1 MKILCLYSTDEGVTV
16 DKPLASFLAI
26 PHGLASIAS
35 VLRQDG
41 CDVHVI
47 VRLAGKR
54 SAARLRACL
63 EEFRPDIVC
72 ASSVTSQYPLIRES
86 AIAVRRWLPQARILL
101 GGAHASLNPGETIA
115 GGMFDGICIGEGEQA
130 AREYVGQLRAGGGP
144 PTGIANLWLRSR
156 ETGVVEM
163 NRPRPFQADLD
174 SLPDEDAALWEDE
187 VAGRSGL
194 FDVVVGRGCPNRC
207 TYCSNHAL
215 AALAPGR
222 FVRFRSPQR
231 VVDEIRGKVL
241 RYPFIRGIILRA
253 ETLSVDLPYTLA
265 LCAALREMN
274 RGLPR
279 PLAFTMPVSPR
290 GELLARGD
298 FFSTL
303 KATGVSCLNMALES
317 GSARVRRDVLR
328 RPAYS
333 NDDVVAI
340 CRAARDA
347 GIAVS
352 LCSMMGLP
360 GETLAEYRETVA
372 CARNSNP
379 DHAHLYIFYPY
390 PGTDLYR
397 RAKEM
402 SLFSGAMVKP
412 AGERKVARLDQPGFR
427 RRRVQWEYLTFH
439 YRAFHGR
446 KPWLTIVARMG
457 WELLNMSPR
466 LGAGVRRL
474 KRRGWLRRLAS
485 RLATDPK
492 SGYWQCKG

>member
-1 MKILCLYSTDEGVTV
+1 MKVLCLYSTDEGISV
-16 DKPLASFLAI
+16 DKPLSSFLAI

-41 CDVHVI
+41 CDVRVM
-47 VRLAGKR
+47 VRIGGRR
-54 SAARLRACL
+54 SASRLRACL
-63 EEFRPDIVC
+63 EEFRPDIIC
-72 ASSVTSQYPLIRES
+72 ASAVTSQYPLVRES
-86 AIAVRRWLPQARILL
+86 LLAVRSWLPEALILL
-101 GGAHASLNPGETIA
+101 GGAHASLNPGETMA
-115 GGMFDGICIGEGEQA
+115 EGICDGVCVGEGEQA
-130 AREYVGQLRAGGGP
+130 AREYVGRLRIGGGHP
-144 PTGIANLWLRSR
+144 SGIANLWLRDR
-156 ETGVVEM
+156 QTGKIEM

-174 SLPDEDAALWEDE
+174 SLPDEDTTLWESE

-194 FDVVVGRGCPNRC
+194 FEVVVGRGCPNRC

-231 VVDEIRGKVL
+231 VVDEIRRQVE

-253 ETLSVDLPYTLA
+253 ETLSVDIPYTLE
-265 LCAALREMN
+265 LCSALREMN

-279 PLAFTMPVSPR
+279 PLAFTMPISPR
-290 GELLARGD
+290 REILARND
-298 FFSTL
+298 FFSIL
-303 KATGVSCLNMALES
+303 KSTGVSCLNMALES

-328 RPAYS
+328 RPIYS
-333 NDDVVAI
+333 NEDVIAI

-360 GETLAEYRETVA
+360 GETLADYRETAA
-372 CARNSNP
+372 CVRAANP

-402 SLFSGAMVKP
+402 SLFSGALVNP
-412 AGERKVARLDQPGFR
+412 AGERKVARLDQPGFS
-427 RRRVQWEYLTFH
+427 RRRVQWEYLMFPYH
-439 YRAFHGR
+439 VFRGQQ
-446 KPWLTIVARMG
+446 PWFKIAARMG
-457 WELLNMSPR
+457 REFLGRSPMLSAGMRR
-466 LGAGVRRL
+466 LGRQH
-474 KRRGWLRRLAS
+474 WLRQLAK

-492 SGYWQCKG
+492 SGYWQ